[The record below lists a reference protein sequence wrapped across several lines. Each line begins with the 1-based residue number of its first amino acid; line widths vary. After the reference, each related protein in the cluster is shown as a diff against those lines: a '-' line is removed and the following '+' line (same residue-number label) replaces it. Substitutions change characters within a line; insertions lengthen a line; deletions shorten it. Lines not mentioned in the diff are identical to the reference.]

1 MKASSAQDSR
11 SEAGSDPGFTVP
23 TWMHVLGGW
32 IHRHPDAWI
41 RLGNLETRVL
51 QEAIAD
57 IKVEKPVYVAGLAR
71 SGTTVLLERLA
82 EHPQVATHRYADF
95 PPLLTPYWWNR
106 WLSLVPHSRET
117 AQERAHKDGIAITS
131 QSPEAFE
138 EMLWM
143 AFFADIH
150 DPARCE
156 VFDRQASHPAFEGF
170 YDEHIRKL
178 LAIRRRQRYVAKGN
192 YNLVRLGYLHK
203 LYPDARFVVAIRDP
217 VWHIASLMKQQR
229 LFATGEAK
237 QPRALEHMRR
247 VGHFEFGL
255 DRRAINVGDD
265 AMTARITSLWNTG
278 QEVEGWALYWA
289 DLYRHVADV
298 LDTDPALGE
307 ACLVVH
313 YEDLCNRPE
322 EMLIR
327 LHEHCELPIRPEAI
341 KEAAKGLRA
350 PTYYR
355 PKFNEGELSLIRE
368 ITYPVAAR
376 FGRPANR
383 TGAETA
389 KPGPFGPGFV

>member
-1 MKASSAQDSR
+1 MTTSSAQDSR
-11 SEAGSDPGFTVP
+11 SDATSDSGLSVP

-32 IHRHPDAWI
+32 IHRHPQAWI
-41 RLGNLETRVL
+41 KLGNIETRVV
-51 QEAIAD
+51 QDAIAD
-57 IKVEKPVYVAGLAR
+57 IKVDKPVYVAGLAR

-106 WLSLVPHSRET
+106 WLSLVPHSREV
-117 AQERAHKDGIAITS
+117 AQERAHKDGIAVTS

-150 DPARCE
+150 DPARCGT
-156 VFDRQASHPAFEGF
+156 FDREASHRAFECF

-178 LAIRRRQRYVAKGN
+178 LAIRKRQRYVAKGN

-203 LYPDARFVVAIRDP
+203 LYPEARFVVAIRDP
-217 VWHIASLMKQQR
+217 VWHIASLMKQQK
-229 LFATGEAK
+229 LFATGEAN

-255 DRRAINVGDD
+255 DRRAINVGDS
-265 AMTARITSLWNTG
+265 AMTARITELWETG

-289 DLYRHVADV
+289 DIYRHVADV
-298 LDTDPALGE
+298 LDADPALRE
-307 ACLVVH
+307 ACLVVR
-313 YEDLCNRPE
+313 YEDLCSQPE
-322 EMLIR
+322 DMLQR
-327 LHEHCELPIRPEAI
+327 LHAHCQLPVSPQTI
-341 KEAAKGLRA
+341 KEAAAGLHP

-355 PKFNEGELSLIRE
+355 PQFNEQDLSLIKE
-368 ITYPVAAR
+368 ITQPVTAR
-376 FGRPANR
+376 FGYSI
-383 TGAETA
+383 
-389 KPGPFGPGFV
+389 

>member
-1 MKASSAQDSR
+1 
-11 SEAGSDPGFTVP
+11 
-23 TWMHVLGGW
+23 MHVLGGW

-51 QEAIAD
+51 RDVIAD
-57 IKVEKPVYVAGLAR
+57 IKVEKPIYVTGLAR
-71 SGTTVLLERLA
+71 AGTTVLLERLA

-106 WLSLVPHSRET
+106 WLSLVPHSREV
-117 AQERAHKDGIAITS
+117 AQERAHKDGIAVTS

-143 AFFADIH
+143 AFFSDIH
-150 DPARCE
+150 DPARCGA
-156 VFDRQASHPAFEGF
+156 FDRQVSHPAFECF
-170 YDEHIRKL
+170 YNEHIRKL
-178 LAIRRRQRYVAKGN
+178 LAIRQRQRYVAKGN

-229 LFATGEAK
+229 LFAMGEAG

-265 AMTARITSLWNTG
+265 AMTARITELWKTG
-278 QEVEGWALYWA
+278 HEVEGWALYWA
-289 DLYRHVADV
+289 DIYRYVADV
-298 LDTDPALGE
+298 LDADPALRE
-307 ACLVVH
+307 ACLVVR
-313 YEDLCNRPE
+313 YEDQCSQPE
-322 EMLIR
+322 DMLIR
-327 LHEHCELPIRPEAI
+327 LHEHCQLPVDPQTV
-341 KEAAKGLRA
+341 KEAAAGLHS

-355 PKFNEGELSLIRE
+355 PRFSEQDLALIRE
-368 ITYPVAAR
+368 VTQPVAAR
-376 FGRPANR
+376 FY
-383 TGAETA
+383 
-389 KPGPFGPGFV
+389 